1 MSKRTQAAVELALVF
16 AFAFLFFSF
25 FIVAVYEQFY
35 DMQRKSSILG
45 LEDLARYLEE
55 EINFAIKAHPGYSRE
70 IMLPFKLGRSEYEVN
85 LDTAENASMI
95 SVFFPYSDL
104 SAATVAFYYN
114 VSGEIKPGA
123 NFIYKGD
130 NFVLISQ
137 EV

>member
-35 DMQRKSSILG
+35 NMQRKSSNLG
-45 LEDLARYLEE
+45 LEDLAHYLEE

-70 IMLPFKLGRSEYEVN
+70 IMLPFKLGRNEYEIILN
-85 LDTAENASMI
+85 TAENTSMI
-95 SVFFPYSDL
+95 SVSFKYSDL

-114 VSGEIKPGA
+114 VSGEIGPGA
-123 NFIYKGD
+123 NFIYKGG
-130 NFVLISQ
+130 NFVNITRG
-137 EV
+137 